1 MERLAVI
8 TDPSTAT
15 GFRLAG
21 IETFEVSDV
30 HEMRSKVL
38 ELMKSDSY
46 GLIAVN
52 EDLGSDLGDDI
63 NRLVKTQ
70 ALPVILPF
78 PVPKGGRVE
87 SGEAYLSKLVKQAIG
102 FYVKLK

>member
-1 MERLAVI
+1 MNRLAII
-8 TDPSTAT
+8 TDSGTST

-21 IETFEVSDV
+21 VDTFEVS
-30 HEMRSKVL
+30 SQQQLQAKL
-38 ELMKSDSY
+38 AELIRTELY

-52 EDLGSDLGDDI
+52 QDLADDLGEEVD
-63 NRLVKTQ
+63 RMMKTR

-78 PVPKGGRVE
+78 PVPQGGSVE
-87 SGEAYLSKLVKQAIG
+87 SGEAYLNKLVKDAIG

>member
-1 MERLAVI
+1 MNRLAVI
-8 TDPSTAT
+8 TDRATAT

-21 IETFEVSDV
+21 VDTFEVADNAQLQ
-30 HEMRSKVL
+30 RQL
-38 ELMKSDSY
+38 AELVKAGDY

-52 EDLGSDLGDDI
+52 QDLAADLGEEVQRAMKS
-63 NRLVKTQ
+63 R

-78 PVPKGGRVE
+78 PVPKGGSVE
-87 SGEAYLSKLVKQAIG
+87 SGEAYLNKLVKDAIG